1 MTKSELKEL
10 IKECLNEVVDPKY
23 TETSKDLTVVS
34 IATGSDVDDLRTYIL
49 KLHEVLL
56 SEFDED
62 VIFEEKLNMSIL
74 PNKDKKIETT
84 FTIIDIIDDLML
96 RTVKERLQDIYEEL
110 TMWSIKQDLVIDFN
124 FKIKQ

>member
-23 TETSKDLTVVS
+23 TETSNDLTVVS
-34 IATGSDVDDLRTYIL
+34 TATGSDVDDLRYYVLELHRIL
-49 KLHEVLL
+49 VQG
-56 SEFDED
+56 FGDD
-62 VIFEEKLNMSIL
+62 VKFEEKLNMSIL

-84 FTIIDIIDDLML
+84 FTITDIIDDLML

-124 FKIKQ
+124 FKIK